1 MSRSKPF
8 ILVSIIIVLYLY
20 MFVLL
25 TLNVDCVNCFAVVYE
40 VFISIQSIVNCSKS
54 LFNNL
59 TIIRCTFNP
68 SKNQ

>member
-1 MSRSKPF
+1 
-8 ILVSIIIVLYLY
+8 

-54 LFNNL
+54 LFNNYSL
-59 TIIRCTFNP
+59 YIQPIKKSINFL
-68 SKNQ
+68 